1 MTTESCK
8 LHPCRLELG
17 YVLLQQVLLMKL
29 LENISACFL
38 PKDVCIPC
46 FKTNFLSPKESSHL
60 AGVSFSDADLSACH
74 LLCISSGSRENA

>member
-1 MTTESCK
+1 
-8 LHPCRLELG
+8 
-17 YVLLQQVLLMKL
+17 MKL
-29 LENISACFL
+29 LESIGTCSL
-38 PKDVCIPC
+38 PEDVCIPC